1 MANQPLKLPLKEVTK
16 LVPDLDGKNIPLD
29 EYIEKLKQAKKI
41 ISADDEQNLIQILKI
56 KLKGETY
63 KALANVEITNI
74 EKFIQSIR
82 KLYPPT
88 DNIYSLYGK
97 LTQKIQG
104 SDEDVLSFANSL
116 RVLGSQILE
125 LKKVEPNVTQ
135 DILTTFKTDLTNNIL
150 SSFIKGLKQEI
161 RIELGQHQSVDIAI
175 QDPIEIESTL
185 NKQNN
190 LRNDTKSILF
200 NFESPNPNKTRTVC
214 CQFCREINH

>member
-1 MANQPLKLPLKEVTK
+1 MKSNKNNNERVEIEIHENLINFEPEIANQPLQLPLKEVAK
-16 LVPDLDGKNIPLD
+16 LILDFDGKNIPLD

-56 KLKGETY
+56 KLTGETY

-82 KLYPPT
+82 KLYPST

-116 RVLGSQILE
+116 RVLSSQILE
-125 LKKVEPNVTQ
+125 
-135 DILTTFKTDLTNNIL
+135 
-150 SSFIKGLKQEI
+150 
-161 RIELGQHQSVDIAI
+161 
-175 QDPIEIESTL
+175 
-185 NKQNN
+185 
-190 LRNDTKSILF
+190 
-200 NFESPNPNKTRTVC
+200 
-214 CQFCREINH
+214 